1 MVKYYTYEMQ
11 FEDEDREITAEDR
24 ELEKQQTEYYSKV
37 IYPEDIGSQDSIP
50 YDDDDDDDGNN
61 NNNDDD
67 DDADD
72 DDSSEEDELYTIKD
86 FPHVCMLLYYLF
98 IYFD

>member
-1 MVKYYTYEMQ
+1 MVKYNTYEMQ

-50 YDDDDDDDGNN
+50 YDDDDDDDDDGNN

-67 DDADD
+67 DDADAD
-72 DDSSEEDELYTIKD
+72 DDDDNILSQQSLSE
-86 FPHVCMLLYYLF
+86 
-98 IYFD
+98 